1 MRQLNFYLKVVF
13 FEPSLQEN
21 TCIFFLNLLTILVI
35 YCYLGITNISAMK
48 TWILIFFLLIG
59 TGAIAQQAP
68 VTFATKSIV
77 FSGDQSVRT
86 NDKQVVELIGN
97 VNFTTSIVEIE
108 KAEKIVYDKKTKTF
122 TISGFNELVLNG
134 KKRLASDLGST
145 TLKIDLGGSIA
156 YLVAESKN
164 CKDGKGKGC

>member
-1 MRQLNFYLKVVF
+1 MK
-13 FEPSLQEN
+13 
-21 TCIFFLNLLTILVI
+21 ILV
-35 YCYLGITNISAMK
+35 L
-48 TWILIFFLLIG
+48 FFFMVLG
-59 TGAIAQQAP
+59 TGVMAQEAP
-68 VTFATKSIV
+68 VTFESKGIT
-77 FSGDQSVRT
+77 FSGDQNVLRK
-86 NDKQVVELIGN
+86 DKQIVELTGN
-97 VNFTTSIVEIE
+97 VHFTTSIVEIE

-122 TISGFNELVLNG
+122 TISGFNELMLNG

>member
-1 MRQLNFYLKVVF
+1 MKVFV
-13 FEPSLQEN
+13 LV
-21 TCIFFLNLLTILVI
+21 LLMFI
-35 YCYLGITNISAMK
+35 GIEG
-48 TWILIFFLLIG
+48 L
-59 TGAIAQQAP
+59 AQNAP
-68 VTFATKSIV
+68 VTFESKDV
-77 FSGDQSVRT
+77 FFSGDQSVTR
-86 NDKQVVELIGN
+86 NDKQIVEFTGN
-97 VNFTTSIVEIE
+97 VHFTTSIVEIE

-156 YLVAESKN
+156 YLIAESKN

>member
-1 MRQLNFYLKVVF
+1 
-13 FEPSLQEN
+13 
-21 TCIFFLNLLTILVI
+21 
-35 YCYLGITNISAMK
+35 MK
-48 TWILIFFLLIG
+48 TLFLLFFLLLG
-59 TGAIAQQAP
+59 TGAMAQEAP
-68 VTFATKSIV
+68 VTFESKGIV
-77 FSGDQSVRT
+77 FSGDQSVTRKDT
-86 NDKQVVELIGN
+86 QVVELTGN
-97 VNFTTSIVEIE
+97 VHFTTSIVEIE

-145 TLKIDLGGSIA
+145 TLKINLGGSIA

>member
-1 MRQLNFYLKVVF
+1 MK
-13 FEPSLQEN
+13 
-21 TCIFFLNLLTILVI
+21 ILV
-35 YCYLGITNISAMK
+35 L
-48 TWILIFFLLIG
+48 FFFMVLG
-59 TGAIAQQAP
+59 TGVMAQEAP
-68 VTFATKSIV
+68 VTFESKGIS
-77 FSGDQSVRT
+77 FSGDQSVLRK
-86 NDKQVVELIGN
+86 DKQIVELTGN
-97 VNFTTSIVEIE
+97 VHFTTSIVEIE
-108 KAEKIVYDKKTKTF
+108 KAEKIVYDKNTKTF